1 MDELSNMEPQGMTDE
16 EIAALEEERRQEEE
30 AQLAPYKQA
39 AEQRKQSAAIIAE
52 HDELMAEVLFDLAM
66 MKIGGA

>member
-52 HDELMAEVLFDLAM
+52 HDELMAEVLFGLAM